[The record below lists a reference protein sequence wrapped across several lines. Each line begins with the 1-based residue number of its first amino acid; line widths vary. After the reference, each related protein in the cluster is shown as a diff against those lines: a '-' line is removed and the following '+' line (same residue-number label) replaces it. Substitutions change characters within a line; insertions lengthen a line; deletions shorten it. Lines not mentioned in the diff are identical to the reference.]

1 MPQLFPDKPSPFL
14 RALDIVRLELRD
26 IYLLIL
32 LMTGVGLLNLAVP
45 VSVQA
50 LINTVTMGGLIKPL
64 LVISIMLFTFLFLS
78 GIFYVLEMYV
88 VELIQRRIF
97 INTALDSSR
106 KAQSV
111 ERIAHDRLNMAE
123 LMNRFFEITAVQKA
137 SAMLLTTGMASI
149 LQGVIG
155 SLILISYSIYFGVVI
170 VLILIFISVIIFVI
184 GRKAE
189 ATAIDESNAK
199 YQMAAWLETIAH
211 NLNTFKF
218 SAGLDLVMK
227 RADDLSA
234 NYLDKRKKHFR
245 ILVSQY
251 IGGVLLYSLAGTLML
266 ALGGALVIRGQ
277 INLGQFVAA
286 ELIIFAVLA
295 SFLRLIGQLE
305 YYYDLLAALDKL
317 GYIENLVIEKHG
329 SHQLDMQRPLALS
342 VSNVSYEYLQS
353 SPVFRSVSFTL
364 AAGESLAI
372 VGASGSGKSTLA
384 EILTGLRHPTAGHLE
399 YNNIELPLLNLHQVR
414 KQIGFVSKV
423 EIIEDSILENVRIG
437 RSDISVDSVT
447 DLLEE
452 LDLMTTVNNLEKG
465 LETRLTPS
473 GAPFSTTEARLLV
486 LARAI
491 AASPSLLVIDSLFDA
506 LGEDDLD
513 LAYRAISKRSAC
525 TLIVFTRF
533 DHIAAKFGRVIR
545 LEDTHKP

>member
-1 MPQLFPDKPSPFL
+1 VPQLFPDKPRPL
-14 RALDIVRLELRD
+14 QRALDIVRVERSD

-64 LVISIMLFTFLFLS
+64 LVISIMLFTFMFLS
-78 GIFYVLEMYV
+78 GVFYVLEMFV

-97 INTALDSSR
+97 LKTALDASR

-111 ERIAHDRLNMAE
+111 DRIAHDQLNMSE

-137 SAMLLTTGMASI
+137 TAMLLTTGMASV

-155 SLILISYSIYFGVVI
+155 CLVLVTYSLYFGVVI
-170 VLILIFISVIIFVI
+170 VLVLLFISVIVFVI

-189 ATAIDESNAK
+189 ATAIEESNAK
-199 YQMAAWLETIAH
+199 YQVAAWLETIAH

-245 ILVSQY
+245 ILATQY
-251 IGGVLLYSLAGTLML
+251 IGGALLYSLAGTLML

-305 YYYDLLAALDKL
+305 YFYDLLAALDKL
-317 GYIENLVIEKHG
+317 GYIENLAIEKQGVHLLKG
-329 SHQLDMQRPLALS
+329 QDPLALS
-342 VSNVSYEYLQS
+342 VSNVSYEYLPRA
-353 SPVFRSVSFTL
+353 PVLQGVSFTL

-372 VGASGSGKSTLA
+372 VGPSGSGKSTLA
-384 EILTGLRHPTAGHLE
+384 EILTGLRTPTTGHLE
-399 YNNIELPLLNLHQVR
+399 YNSIELCLLNLHQVR
-414 KQIGFVSKV
+414 KHIGFVSKV

-437 RSDISVDSVT
+437 RSDISVESVT
-447 DLLEE
+447 ALLEE
-452 LDLMTTVNNLEKG
+452 LGLMQTVNNLEKG

-491 AASPSLLVIDSLFDA
+491 AASPALLVIDCLFDA
-506 LGEDDLD
+506 LGEEDLD
-513 LAYRAISKRSAC
+513 LAYRAIAHRSAC
-525 TLIVFTRF
+525 TLIVLTRF
-533 DHIAAKFGRVIR
+533 DHIAAKFGRSIR
-545 LEDTHKP
+545 LDDTH

>member
-1 MPQLFPDKPSPFL
+1 MPQLFPDKPSPFS

-64 LVISIMLFTFLFLS
+64 LVISIMLFTFMFLS
-78 GIFYVLEMYV
+78 GVFYVLEMYV

-97 INTALDSSR
+97 INTTLDASR
-106 KAQSV
+106 KAQSA
-111 ERIAHDRLNMAE
+111 ERIAHDRLNMSE
-123 LMNRFFEITAVQKA
+123 LMNRFFEVTAVQKA

-155 SLILISYSIYFGVVI
+155 SIILMSYSVYFGAVI
-170 VLILIFISVIIFVI
+170 VLVLLFMAVIIFVI

-199 YQMAAWLETIAH
+199 YDIAAWLETIAN

-227 RADDLSA
+227 RADDLSFS
-234 NYLDKRKKHFR
+234 YLDKRKKHFR

-251 IGGVLLYSLAGTLML
+251 IGGVLLYSLAGTIML

-305 YYYDLLAALDKL
+305 YYYDLLAALDKI
-317 GYIENLVIEKHG
+317 GYIENLAEEKHG
-329 SHQLDMQRPLALS
+329 SHTINAAAPLALT
-342 VSNVSYEYLQS
+342 VHDLSYEYLHAS
-353 SPVFRSVSFTL
+353 RVLEGVGFAL
-364 AAGESLAI
+364 AAGERLAI
-372 VGASGSGKSTLA
+372 VGPSGSGKSTLA
-384 EILTGLRHPTAGHLE
+384 EILTGLRHPTTGHVE
-399 YNNIELPLLNLHQVR
+399 YNNIELRMLNLYQVR

-437 RSDISVDSVT
+437 RSEISVESVT
-447 DLLEE
+447 ALLDE
-452 LDLMTTVNNLEKG
+452 LGLIQTVNNLEHG
-465 LETRLTPS
+465 LDAQLTPA
-473 GAPFSTTEARLLV
+473 GAPFSTTEARLLM

-491 AASPSLLVIDSLFDA
+491 AASPGLLVIDSLFDA
-506 LGEDDLD
+506 LGEEDLERA
-513 LAYRAISKRSAC
+513 LRAIAHRSAC
-525 TLIVFTRF
+525 TLIVLTRF
-533 DHIAAKFGRVIR
+533 DHIGEKFGRVIR
-545 LEDTHKP
+545 LEDSHKP

>member
-1 MPQLFPDKPSPFL
+1 
-14 RALDIVRLELRD
+14 
-26 IYLLIL
+26 
-32 LMTGVGLLNLAVP
+32 MTGVGLLNLAVP

-64 LVISIMLFTFLFLS
+64 LVISIMLFTFMFLS
-78 GIFYVLEMYV
+78 GVFYVLEMYV

-97 INTALDSSR
+97 LKTALDASR

-111 ERIAHDRLNMAE
+111 DRIAHDQLNMSE

-137 SAMLLTTGMASI
+137 TAMLLTTGMASV

-155 SLILISYSIYFGVVI
+155 CLILLTYSIYFGVVI
-170 VLILIFISVIIFVI
+170 VLVLLFISVIIFVI

-199 YQMAAWLETIAH
+199 YQVAAWLETIAH

-234 NYLDKRKKHFR
+234 NYLSKRKKHFR
-245 ILVSQY
+245 ILATQY
-251 IGGVLLYSLAGTLML
+251 IGGALLYSLAGTLML

-305 YYYDLLAALDKL
+305 YFYDLLAAVDKL
-317 GYIENLVIEKHG
+317 GYLENLAIEKQGVHLLKG
-329 SHQLDMQRPLALS
+329 QDPLALS
-342 VSNVSYEYLQS
+342 VSNVSYEYLPRA
-353 SPVFRSVSFTL
+353 PVLQGVSFTL

-372 VGASGSGKSTLA
+372 VGPSGSGKSTLA
-384 EILTGLRHPTAGHLE
+384 EILTGLRTPTTGHLE
-399 YNNIELPLLNLHQVR
+399 YNSIELCLLNLHQVR
-414 KQIGFVSKV
+414 KHIGFVSKV

-437 RSDISVDSVT
+437 RSDISVENVT
-447 DLLEE
+447 ALLE
-452 LDLMTTVNNLEKG
+452 DLGLMQTVNNLEKG

-473 GAPFSTTEARLLV
+473 GAPFSTTEARLLM

-491 AASPSLLVIDSLFDA
+491 AAFPALLVIDSLFDA

-513 LAYRAISKRSAC
+513 LAYRAITHRSAC
-525 TLIVFTRF
+525 TCIVLTRF
-533 DHIAAKFGRVIR
+533 DHIAARFGRSIR
-545 LEDTHKP
+545 LEDTH